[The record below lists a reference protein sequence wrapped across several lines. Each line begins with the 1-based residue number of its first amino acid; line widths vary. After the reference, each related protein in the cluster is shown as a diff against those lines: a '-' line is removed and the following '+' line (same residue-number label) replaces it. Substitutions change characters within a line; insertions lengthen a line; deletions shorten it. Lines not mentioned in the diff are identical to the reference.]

1 VTSEEALA
9 SFRDRWAHPP
19 LDVRDVEER
28 IALRYQDDAT
38 PPRITAVAQPPAV
51 RIFREHADG
60 KHHST
65 YVHRVADVDAA
76 LDRIAKEPRP

>member
-1 VTSEEALA
+1 MSPEEAIA
-9 SFRDRWAHPP
+9 KSRARWAQPP

-38 PPRITAVAQPPAV
+38 PPKITAVAQPPAV
-51 RIFREHADG
+51 RIFREHANG

-65 YVHRVADVDAA
+65 YVYSVADVDAA
-76 LDRIAKEPRP
+76 LDRIAQEPAR